1 VVITKPTRE
10 NIMKKIAASMK
21 SRMQS
26 AARWYAESWS
36 HMDPAVALGM
46 FGTGMVAVPMTA
58 AATQADA
65 R

>member
-1 VVITKPTRE
+1 
-10 NIMKKIAASMK
+10 MKKFTTTIK
-21 SRMQS
+21 TRMQS

-46 FGTGMVAVPMTA
+46 FGTGMVAVPMTP
-58 AATQADA
+58 ATAQAES

>member
-1 VVITKPTRE
+1 
-10 NIMKKIAASMK
+10 MKTFAATIK
-21 SRMQS
+21 TRMQS
-26 AARWYAESWS
+26 AARWYVESWS

-58 AATQADA
+58 STTPAQS